1 MYRTENVQMHCGF
14 ELKYVESAHK
24 TDELLDLIPT
34 LKGKTLVFT
43 ATKRTADSIEGILCR
58 NRNQL
63 FFNVKISKFLFR
75 RSVNEVEPL
84 RSEWGDLFEIF

>member
-1 MYRTENVQMHCGF
+1 M
-14 ELKYVESAHK
+14 KYVESAHK

-58 NRNQL
+58 NRNHFP
-63 FFNVKISKFLFR
+63 FFLKTMLNLLLTLVMNPETKIVQRFGI
-75 RSVNEVEPL
+75 PL
-84 RSEWGDLFEIF
+84 KKKATRHYQIDIFD